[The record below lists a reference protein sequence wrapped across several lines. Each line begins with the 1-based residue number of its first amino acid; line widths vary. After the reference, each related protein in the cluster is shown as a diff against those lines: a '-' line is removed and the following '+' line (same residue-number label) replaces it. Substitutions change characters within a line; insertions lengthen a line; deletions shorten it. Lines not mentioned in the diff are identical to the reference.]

1 LAAINHRSSRKKQRR
16 REPPER
22 QERLEHLEHLEHLE
36 RLRQHQKNNRRRISG
51 YIFAKRIYPKS
62 PNLAA
67 LDRRGVLAGNLG
79 ERGAND
85 QSGNSLRRLSMVALI
100 GGLVAV
106 ALGLIGLGIWWKQI
120 IGLLAGGVPLL
131 LLLGGAVAVYLGY
144 DEVKDKFIKK
154 AEPPVYEP
162 PKVSEVEVVQ
172 YKGEEE
178 RLEAKI
184 E

>member
-1 LAAINHRSSRKKQRR
+1 
-16 REPPER
+16 
-22 QERLEHLEHLEHLE
+22 
-36 RLRQHQKNNRRRISG
+36 
-51 YIFAKRIYPKS
+51 
-62 PNLAA
+62 
-67 LDRRGVLAGNLG
+67 
-79 ERGAND
+79 
-85 QSGNSLRRLSMVALI
+85 MVALI

-131 LLLGGAVAVYLGY
+131 LLLGGALAFYLGY

-172 YKGEEE
+172 YKVEEE

-184 E
+184 EEPEKKTKPKKKTEPKKKTSQEG